1 MDIWWRK
8 VVTAKIRRWKP
19 ARLLDVAS
27 GTGDLAQAP
36 IPSKWIDYGGVMFDF
51 RIDDGRM
58 FHVVISQP

>member
-1 MDIWWRK
+1 MPSGLTW
-8 VVTAKIRRWKP
+8 TATEAQVLATMGP
-19 ARLLDVAS
+19 PT